1 MHDNNDQMQ
10 TVLFERGGE
19 TWPGRRR
26 HSCLDAIETF
36 TQQLVCIVPDIL
48 TRLVVD
54 VTAFTLVRRLVD
66 NVTDDRVLHRDA
78 GQFPD
83 VRSGRLVVLM
93 P

>member
-1 MHDNNDQMQ
+1 MK

-26 HSCLDAIETF
+26 HSCLYAIETF
-36 TQQLVCIVPDIL
+36 TQQLVRVVPDIL
-48 TRLVVD
+48 TRLIVN
-54 VTAFTLVRRLVD
+54 VTALTFVRRLVD
-66 NVTDDRVLHRDA
+66 NVTDDRVLHCDA

-93 P
+93 T